1 MVLKDTLACHT
12 CDPCNSSLGSL
23 EDIISP
29 QQRYRAN
36 LNLSFPYFFFCC
48 YLFTKW
54 NIYFI
59 ILVFFRSSSFL
70 SLSFPALYSTLPF
83 FAYPSLSVSPSVC
96 LFVCL
101 FFCLFVCL
109 LLFFLLSLS
118 FFFDF
123 LFLSSTLKISCVVS
137 LTKNY
142 RPQGAKSTDRAILR
156 KPKQAI
162 VVLPGDS
169 RLLL

>member
-1 MVLKDTLACHT
+1 MKHIFHYF
-12 CDPCNSSLGSL
+12 SLFQILFFSV
-23 EDIISP
+23 
-29 QQRYRAN
+29 
-36 LNLSFPYFFFCC
+36 SFFSCA
-48 YLFTKW
+48 L
-54 NIYFI
+54 
-59 ILVFFRSSSFL
+59 
-70 SLSFPALYSTLPF
+70 LYSAFLCISFTF
-83 FAYPSLSVSPSVC
+83 SFSFC

-101 FFCLFVCL
+101 FVCFFVCL
-109 LLFFLLSLS
+109 SFFYFFFLLSLS

-162 VVLPGDS
+162 VVLHGDS
-169 RLLL
+169 LLLL